1 MLPSIETS
9 HFEIKLSV
17 RDYELDSFGVVNN
30 AVYQNYL
37 EHTRHK
43 FLESHGLELTAYFE
57 LGLSPVI
64 TKAEIEYRSSLKSKD
79 DFIVSLQLV
88 VLTKVKFIFLQE
100 IRSIPSKKLILSAKI
115 TGTILNSSGRPFL
128 PASFQNLRTL
138 LTSKTNN

>member
-9 HFEIKLSV
+9 HFETKFSV

-30 AVYQNYL
+30 AIYQNYL

-57 LGLSPVI
+57 QGLSPVI

-79 DFIVSLQLV
+79 DFVVSLELV

-100 IRSIPSKKLILSAKI
+100 IRSIPSKTLILSAKI